1 MKRNPQTPFAMK
13 LDRLMRTYPEGPMSI
28 SELSR
33 RADMPRST
41 IHRHLA
47 GGMPNRKAVRQYS
60 RILRADLDEMLILCG
75 HRTGSE
81 HDNEVLA
88 LATDISKLD
97 LQSRRIVQDVVDG
110 LRHRLVMM
118 NS

>member
-1 MKRNPQTPFAMK
+1 MKRNPRTPFAVK
-13 LDRLMRTYPEGPMSI
+13 LDKLMRTYPEGPMTI

-33 RADMPRST
+33 QAGMPRST

-47 GGMPNRKAVRQYS
+47 GGMPNKKAVRRYS
-60 RILRADLDEMLILCG
+60 NVLRADLDEMLILCG

-110 LRHRLVMM
+110 LRRRLAAI
-118 NS
+118 NN